1 MKRCPVCG
9 VMMGDN
15 VARCS
20 MCKYDFQ
27 KASQGNN
34 DEAAAEAKR
43 ILEQKQQDNIAR
55 AEAKRSEEEKRI
67 LEALEK
73 LKRDYA
79 AMEEQFE
86 TEKAK
91 LDKEFTTYQKK
102 KLAEQEALEKSV
114 DTIRDE
120 VIEARDK
127 RDALRKEANEMM
139 AEAKKKSQKEHDD
152 LIAAAKIEQ
161 EKIYEETQKQ
171 TEQLAAQVEK
181 EYGEALAKR
190 DELIA
195 QAKEVQSMMDNADKI
210 KAEKEKEIKAAEAK
224 IVKLGEDF
232 EKEKAR
238 LAEEHKKLSEKQA
251 AEALKMKADAERD
264 RDIKCR
270 EGEAHCGGSG

>member
-34 DEAAAEAKR
+34 DEAAAEAKK
-43 ILEQKQQDNIAR
+43 ILDQKQAENIAR

-67 LEALEK
+67 LEAVEK

-79 AMEEQFE
+79 SMEEQFE

-91 LDKEFTTYQKK
+91 LEKEFTTFQKK
-102 KLAEQEALEKSV
+102 KLSEQQTLEKSV
-114 DTIRDE
+114 ENLRDE

-139 AEAKKKSQKEHDD
+139 SEAKKKSQKEHDD
-152 LIAAAKIEQ
+152 MIAAAKIEQ

-181 EYGEALAKR
+181 EYAQALAKR

-195 QAKEVQSMMDNADKI
+195 QAKEVQNMMDNADKI
-210 KAEKEKEIKAAEAK
+210 KAEKEREIKAAEAK
-224 IVKLGEDF
+224 IVKL
-232 EKEKAR
+232 
-238 LAEEHKKLSEKQA
+238 Q
-251 AEALKMKADAERD
+251 
-264 RDIKCR
+264 
-270 EGEAHCGGSG
+270 

>member
-1 MKRCPVCG
+1 MLDSGPRSEQAEEVC
-9 VMMGDN
+9 
-15 VARCS
+15 
-20 MCKYDFQ
+20 
-27 KASQGNN
+27 KAIRACIGEIY

-224 IVKLGEDF
+224 ITKLGEDF

-264 RDIKCR
+264 RDIANAEKEKT
-270 EGEAHCGGSG
+270 EGEGGV

>member
-34 DEAAAEAKR
+34 DEAAAEAKK
-43 ILEQKQQDNIAR
+43 ILDQKQAENIAR

-67 LEALEK
+67 LEALDK

-79 AMEEQFE
+79 NMQEQFE
-86 TEKAK
+86 AERAK
-91 LDKEFTTYQKK
+91 LDKEFTTFQKK

-127 RDALRKEANEMM
+127 RDSLRKEANEMM
-139 AEAKKKSQKEHDD
+139 AEAKKKSQKEHDEM
-152 LIAAAKIEQ
+152 IEAARIEQ
-161 EKIYEETQKQ
+161 QQEEV
-171 TEQLAAQVEK
+171 TE
-181 EYGEALAKR
+181 R
-190 DELIA
+190 
-195 QAKEVQSMMDNADKI
+195 
-210 KAEKEKEIKAAEAK
+210 
-224 IVKLGEDF
+224 
-232 EKEKAR
+232 AR
-238 LAEEHKKLSEKQA
+238 
-251 AEALKMKADAERD
+251 
-264 RDIKCR
+264 
-270 EGEAHCGGSG
+270 

>member
-127 RDALRKEANEMM
+127 RDALRKEANELYTKL
-139 AEAKKKSQKEHDD
+139 ADAFCTKQRKTTSQTFAKAQKQKDAAKKKKLLQDAIAPLDKCLTEYPDNPQKQKVIENKQF
-152 LIAAAKIEQ
+152 LEQ
-161 EKIYEETQKQ
+161 E
-171 TEQLAAQVEK
+171 
-181 EYGEALAKR
+181 
-190 DELIA
+190 
-195 QAKEVQSMMDNADKI
+195 
-210 KAEKEKEIKAAEAK
+210 
-224 IVKLGEDF
+224 LG
-232 EKEKAR
+232 K
-238 LAEEHKKLSEKQA
+238 
-251 AEALKMKADAERD
+251 
-264 RDIKCR
+264 
-270 EGEAHCGGSG
+270 

>member
-34 DEAAAEAKR
+34 DEAAAEAKK
-43 ILEQKQQDNIAR
+43 ILDQKQAENIAR

-67 LEALEK
+67 LEALDK

-79 AMEEQFE
+79 NTQEQFE
-86 TEKAK
+86 TERAK
-91 LDKEFTTYQKK
+91 LDKEFTTFQKK

-127 RDALRKEANEMM
+127 RDSLRKEANEMM
-139 AEAKKKSQKEHDD
+139 AEAKKKSQKEHDEM
-152 LIAAAKIEQ
+152 IEAARIEQ
-161 EKIYEETQKQ
+161 QKIYEETQKQ

-181 EYGEALAKR
+181 EYAAALAQR
-190 DELIA
+190 DEVIA
-195 QAKEVQSMMDNADKI
+195 QAKEVQAMMDNADKI
-210 KAEKEKEIKAAEAK
+210 KAEKEKEIKACEAK

-232 EKEKAR
+232 R
-238 LAEEHKKLSEKQA
+238 
-251 AEALKMKADAERD
+251 R
-264 RDIKCR
+264 R
-270 EGEAHCGGSG
+270 E

>member
-102 KLAEQEALEKSV
+102 KLAEAQAVQADFKALNDTLNVYKENIAVMEENIAASEAAGSKWLIVEQDQPSMGKSPMECVAMSMEYLKSIYGKTACKDCQEA
-114 DTIRDE
+114 
-120 VIEARDK
+120 
-127 RDALRKEANEMM
+127 
-139 AEAKKKSQKEHDD
+139 AK
-152 LIAAAKIEQ
+152 
-161 EKIYEETQKQ
+161 
-171 TEQLAAQVEK
+171 
-181 EYGEALAKR
+181 
-190 DELIA
+190 
-195 QAKEVQSMMDNADKI
+195 
-210 KAEKEKEIKAAEAK
+210 
-224 IVKLGEDF
+224 
-232 EKEKAR
+232 
-238 LAEEHKKLSEKQA
+238 
-251 AEALKMKADAERD
+251 
-264 RDIKCR
+264 
-270 EGEAHCGGSG
+270 

>member
-20 MCKYDFQ
+20 MRKYDFQ

-43 ILEQKQQDNIAR
+43 ILDQKQAENIAR

-73 LKRDYA
+73 LKRDYSN
-79 AMEEQFE
+79 MQEQFE
-86 TEKAK
+86 TERSK
-91 LDKEFTTYQKK
+91 LDKEFTLFQKK

-139 AEAKKKSQKEHDD
+139 EQAKKKSQKEHDEM
-152 LIAAAKIEQ
+152 IEAARIEQ
-161 EKIYEETQKQ
+161 QKIYEETQKQ

-181 EYGEALAKR
+181 EYAAALAQR

-195 QAKEVQSMMDNADKI
+195 QAKEVQAMMDNADKI
-210 KAEKEKEIKAAEAK
+210 KAEK
-224 IVKLGEDF
+224 VK
-232 EKEKAR
+232 
-238 LAEEHKKLSEKQA
+238 
-251 AEALKMKADAERD
+251 
-264 RDIKCR
+264 
-270 EGEAHCGGSG
+270 